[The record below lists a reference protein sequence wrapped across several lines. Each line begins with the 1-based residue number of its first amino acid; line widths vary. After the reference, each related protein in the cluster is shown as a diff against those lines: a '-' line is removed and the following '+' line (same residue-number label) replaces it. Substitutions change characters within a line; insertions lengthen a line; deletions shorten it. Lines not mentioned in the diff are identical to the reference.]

1 MGLVY
6 RQARLV
12 IGNSCS
18 VVDDLRRHLGV
29 LVERSAAILNSV
41 DVFAVKKLAAEP
53 VDHPWV
59 YDSTTPLVLMVANL
73 SSFKD
78 IPTVL
83 RAFARLRPVR
93 DCRLLILG
101 EGSERKM
108 LEKLIRELG
117 ISDSAQLVGFDQN
130 PFRWMARAKVLVSSS
145 PSEGCPN
152 VILQALACGLQVVA
166 TNGLGG
172 TAEILENGRWGR
184 LVPVGDAQSLA
195 DAIADA
201 LDKPLLVDVRERAAM
216 FDPDRTAKAYLRLLL
231 PGFRT
236 KNSEGF

>member
-1 MGLVY
+1 
-6 RQARLV
+6 
-12 IGNSCS
+12 
-18 VVDDLRRHLGV
+18 
-29 LVERSAAILNSV
+29 
-41 DVFAVKKLAAEP
+41 
-53 VDHPWV
+53 
-59 YDSTTPLVLMVANL
+59 MVANL

-83 RAFARLRPVR
+83 RAFARLRSVR

-101 EGSERKM
+101 EGSERIM

-117 ISDSAQLVGFDQN
+117 ISDSVQLVGFDQN
-130 PFRWMARAKVLVSSS
+130 PFRWMARARVLVSSS

-195 DAIADA
+195 DAIADS
-201 LDKPLLVDVRERAAM
+201 LDKPLLVDVQERAAM
-216 FDPDRTAKAYLRLLL
+216 FDPDRTTKAYLRLLL
-231 PGFRT
+231 PGFRA